1 MQKMIDEFLKSVSS
15 GNYTQ
20 AFIIITTLVIIFKS
34 GAIKKSVIALFEYF
48 KKKSDRMKTM
58 KEIAHSLAN
67 HSVISGTARKK
78 EFMLNPANLASF
90 AQYSQGAVDWQRRKK
105 FVQIMLSTKFDVFN
119 KALATVVA
127 DFNTAYLSEDSAA
140 IGRIL
145 NKDYWFNFLK
155 VNIAKYKELTHN
167 AGVPLEA
174 IMVFEK
180 YHNTA
185 EVNLVK
191 FTDQFIDALLVS
203 DVETIRSILN
213 IYDFTF
219 SIVKSDIGDILQLNG
234 ELSSSLRSMKI

>member
-1 MQKMIDEFLKSVSS
+1 MIDEFLKLVSS
-15 GNYTQ
+15 GNYMQ
-20 AFIIITTLVIIFKS
+20 AFIIVSTLIIIFKS
-34 GAIKKSVIALFEYF
+34 GAIKKSIVALFMYF
-48 KKKSDRMKTM
+48 KKKSDRMRTM
-58 KEIAHSLAN
+58 KEIANSLSN

-105 FVQIMLSTKFDVFN
+105 FVEILLSIKFDVFN
-119 KALATVVA
+119 KSLASVVA
-127 DFNTAYLSEDSAA
+127 DFNTAYLSEDLAA

-155 VNIAKYKELTHN
+155 ANVAKYKELTHN

-180 YHNTA
+180 YHNTS

-203 DVETIRSILN
+203 DIETIRSILN

-234 ELSSSLRSMKI
+234 ELSNILKDMKI